1 MRSAFVVR
9 CTSNLDQSVG
19 ASPEEASWYVL
30 RSLWYESGPRVL
42 VVFGGGDV
50 LLLDGVSGVSCG
62 CCATVRSAS
71 ASPSSPSGLL
81 ALKPAVGS
89 EVTFGTGGAG

>member
-1 MRSAFVVR
+1 M
-9 CTSNLDQSVG
+9 
-19 ASPEEASWYVL
+19 
-30 RSLWYESGPRVL
+30 L
-42 VVFGGGDV
+42 VVVGGSDV
-50 LLLDGVSGVSCG
+50 LLLDGVSGVSCA

>member
-1 MRSAFVVR
+1 MLLAV
-9 CTSNLDQSVG
+9 
-19 ASPEEASWYVL
+19 
-30 RSLWYESGPRVL
+30 
-42 VVFGGGDV
+42 GGGDV

-71 ASPSSPSGLL
+71 ACPSSPSGLL
-81 ALKPAVGS
+81 ALRPAVGS